1 MPGRRPALLL
11 AWACLLAREVSAWSH
26 SETSL
31 AQSVLSRA
39 LPVSED
45 VLNDFKKMTPPDA
58 VISSRIVAFSL
69 SSFLVGVA
77 AGVVATLLILGVLT
91 DRIPRIHMPQKDEE
105 AAVAAGAPERDNPEQ
120 AAAAS
125 TTCSTSSSL
134 PEAGLP
140 AESLHLFMPRC
151 SWLAAMLLVQSASTL
166 IMQSFRV
173 LIAEHLELAFFLTML
188 VGLGGNAGGQSVVLT
203 VREITRGRKAKV
215 ADQAWIGV
223 RLAAVLAPLAGMRA
237 WLQPT
242 PWRSSCAIGASAA
255 VICVVATCLGA
266 ALPVLLQLL
275 EIDPAHS
282 TVVVQVLMDITGI
295 MVVCGLGYMI
305 L

>member
-151 SWLAAMLLVQSASTL
+151 SWLAAMLLVQSVPGQRAGSLKLCWTTL
-166 IMQSFRV
+166 SCRA
-173 LIAEHLELAFFLTML
+173 LGA
-188 VGLGGNAGGQSVVLT
+188 GLLPDNAGRSGRQ
-203 VREITRGRKAKV
+203 RRRPERGAH
-215 ADQAWIGV
+215 
-223 RLAAVLAPLAGMRA
+223 RA
-237 WLQPT
+237 
-242 PWRSSCAIGASAA
+242 
-255 VICVVATCLGA
+255 
-266 ALPVLLQLL
+266 
-275 EIDPAHS
+275 
-282 TVVVQVLMDITGI
+282 
-295 MVVCGLGYMI
+295 
-305 L
+305 